1 MSTSISNPGSPI
13 PPAAPVRPAAPA
25 AAPAAAPGAG
35 PAGGGGG
42 GVAIDPIKLV
52 QRHMWLLIGSAFVG
66 AVLGIAGN
74 FALSV
79 VYPVWKPVAIFR
91 CITPMSEPG
100 ETMARASDNNMQEM
114 DRFMQTQVRQ
124 MMSDTVLLRAV
135 EDPRM
140 MQEAPNWIRKFM
152 EQDPQTGQ
160 EAVNVPQAKLALQD
174 RVKARVLSQT
184 SLIELAV
191 SYQDKRDATGMLKLV
206 KEAYMTELAQ
216 QAGQSVTDQK
226 RLLEQQVATRQNQI
240 KQYQDARDRMIKEG
254 AVDSLEQRESD
265 TGQRLQ
271 LVSAEMIK
279 LTQELESLKVQIK
292 DMEDQLTSAGGI
304 RFGDDL
310 RADVERD
317 PLMLELN
324 TTIARLEGQI
334 QGLRNRGVT
343 TEHREFKQLN
353 YQMDGVKQNREET
366 RERLMRKAFD
376 ARLETLKQSQF
387 QRQAQ
392 VADLNKQRDEL
403 TTKQQDLT
411 RLRGNIETLDKQLSD
426 AVQAKSKSAET
437 LEKLNVLSQVSESL
451 RVVIAQSERIPD
463 ELSFPKMMILLPAGM
478 LGLLGLVSGTIV
490 LREVIDQRIKSPSD
504 INLLPR
510 TRLMGWVPD
519 AIEDPSGQGAPE
531 TAFRDRPR
539 GVVAENF
546 RQLRSSVLKRMQT
559 PGHRTLV
566 VVGGMPGSGTTTV
579 ISNLALACA
588 AADQKVLIIDANF
601 RRPAVH
607 RVFALTEGP
616 GLADVL
622 NGSATLES
630 ATQRTSDGR
639 VAVLAA
645 GSREK
650 RAFEQLATDA
660 FANVLKEAKGKYDL
674 ILIDVAPA
682 MVAGDGVAVAN
693 RADASL
699 LLVKTFSEKRGMVAR
714 IKNELVEARGEFL
727 GVVVNGV
734 KSSAG
739 GYLKR
744 NIQATHEYQNN
755 EAA

>member
-1 MSTSISNPGSPI
+1 
-13 PPAAPVRPAAPA
+13 
-25 AAPAAAPGAG
+25 
-35 PAGGGGG
+35 
-42 GVAIDPIKLV
+42 
-52 QRHMWLLIGSAFVG
+52 
-66 AVLGIAGN
+66 
-74 FALSV
+74 
-79 VYPVWKPVAIFR
+79 
-91 CITPMSEPG
+91 
-100 ETMARASDNNMQEM
+100 
-114 DRFMQTQVRQ
+114 
-124 MMSDTVLLRAV
+124 
-135 EDPRM
+135 

>member
-1 MSTSISNPGSPI
+1 
-13 PPAAPVRPAAPA
+13 
-25 AAPAAAPGAG
+25 
-35 PAGGGGG
+35 
-42 GVAIDPIKLV
+42 
-52 QRHMWLLIGSAFVG
+52 
-66 AVLGIAGN
+66 
-74 FALSV
+74 
-79 VYPVWKPVAIFR
+79 
-91 CITPMSEPG
+91 
-100 ETMARASDNNMQEM
+100 
-114 DRFMQTQVRQ
+114 
-124 MMSDTVLLRAV
+124 
-135 EDPRM
+135 
-140 MQEAPNWIRKFM
+140 
-152 EQDPQTGQ
+152 
-160 EAVNVPQAKLALQD
+160 
-174 RVKARVLSQT
+174 
-184 SLIELAV
+184 V

>member
-1 MSTSISNPGSPI
+1 MSTSISNPGGPI
-13 PPAAPVRPAAPA
+13 PAALAAPRPVASAAPM
-25 AAPAAAPGAG
+25 GG
-35 PAGGGGG
+35 PSTGG

-52 QRHMWLLIGSAFVG
+52 QRHKWLLISSAVVG
-66 AVLGIAGN
+66 AILGIVGN
-74 FALSV
+74 FALASF
-79 VYPVWKPVAIFR
+79 YPVWKPVVIFR
-91 CITPMSEPG
+91 CITPVSEVG
-100 ETMARASDNNMQEM
+100 ETMSRASDNNMQEM

-140 MQEAPNWIRKFM
+140 MQEAPNWIRKYM

-226 RLLEQQVATRQNQI
+226 RLLEQQVATRQSQI
-240 KQYQDARDRMIKEG
+240 KQYQDARDRMIQTGE
-254 AVDSLEQRESD
+254 VDSLDQRESD

-271 LVSAEMIK
+271 IVSAEMIK
-279 LTQELESLKVQIK
+279 LTQEMESLKVQIK
-292 DMEDQLTSAGGI
+292 DMEEQLTSAGGI

-324 TTIARLEGQI
+324 TTIARLEGSI

-353 YQMDGVKQNREET
+353 YQMDGVKQNRDET

-392 VADLNKQRDEL
+392 VSDLTKQRDEL
-403 TTKQQDLT
+403 TKKQQDLT

-463 ELSFPKMMILLPAGM
+463 EMAFPKMLILLPAGM
-478 LGLLGLVSGTIV
+478 LGVLGLVSGTIV

-607 RVFALTEGP
+607 RVFALNEGP

-622 NGSATLES
+622 SGSTTLES

-674 ILIDVAPA
+674 VLIDVAPA

>member
-1 MSTSISNPGSPI
+1 
-13 PPAAPVRPAAPA
+13 
-25 AAPAAAPGAG
+25 
-35 PAGGGGG
+35 
-42 GVAIDPIKLV
+42 
-52 QRHMWLLIGSAFVG
+52 
-66 AVLGIAGN
+66 
-74 FALSV
+74 
-79 VYPVWKPVAIFR
+79 
-91 CITPMSEPG
+91 
-100 ETMARASDNNMQEM
+100 
-114 DRFMQTQVRQ
+114 
-124 MMSDTVLLRAV
+124 
-135 EDPRM
+135 
-140 MQEAPNWIRKFM
+140 
-152 EQDPQTGQ
+152 
-160 EAVNVPQAKLALQD
+160 
-174 RVKARVLSQT
+174 
-184 SLIELAV
+184 
-191 SYQDKRDATGMLKLV
+191 
-206 KEAYMTELAQ
+206 
-216 QAGQSVTDQK
+216 VTDQK
-226 RLLEQQVATRQNQI
+226 RLLEQQVKTRDDQI
-240 KQYQDARDRMIKEG
+240 KQFQAARDRMIKEG
-254 AVDSLEQRESD
+254 EVDSLEQRESD

-271 LVSAEMIK
+271 LVSSEMIK
-279 LTQELESLKVQIK
+279 LTQEMEALKVQIK

-310 RADVERD
+310 RAEVERD

-324 TTIARLEGQI
+324 TTIARLEGTLQS
-334 QGLRNRGVT
+334 LRNRGVT
-343 TEHREFKQLN
+343 TEHREFRQTS
-353 YQMDGVKQNREET
+353 YRIDGVKQNREET
-366 RERLMRKAFD
+366 RERLLRKAFD
-376 ARLETLKQSQF
+376 ARLETIKQSQF

-392 VADLNKQRDEL
+392 VADLSKQRDEL
-403 TTKQQDLT
+403 TKKQQELT
-411 RLRGNIETLDKQLSD
+411 RLRGNIETLDKQIAD
-426 AVQAKSKSAET
+426 AVDAKSKSSEK

-463 ELSFPKMMILLPAGM
+463 ELAFPKMLIMLPAGM
-478 LGLLGLVSGTIV
+478 LGVLGLVSGTIV

-588 AADQKVLIIDANF
+588 SADQKVLIIDANF

-607 RVFALTEGP
+607 RVFALNEGA

-622 NGSATLES
+622 SGSTTLDA

-639 VAVLAA
+639 VAVLSA

-674 ILIDVAPA
+674 VLIDVAPA